1 MEIVES
7 RYKRNSTSLNFQ
19 FDIRGWSEK
28 LSDPLL
34 ADAICDRIVH
44 DAYTVGI
51 GGKES
56 MRKRKGLPDDRGDV
70 LRRFVADGDF
80 LHGEPPF
87 PMARCSA
94 EDSVSERPD
103 DPSGNLVGRR
113 ALSAVLPRHQRL
125 GDRGSRLAGNLAEDE
140 AVSHSVAAQAVAVA
154 RLAGGVGRAAPFG
167 MNGQELFVSC
177 TIAGLLA

>member
-1 MEIVES
+1 MES
-7 RYKRNSTSLNFQ
+7 RYKRNSTSLCFQ
-19 FDIRGWSEK
+19 FDIRGWPEK

-44 DAYTVGI
+44 DAHTVGI

-70 LRRFVADGDF
+70 LRRVVADGDF
-80 LHGEPPF
+80 LHSEPPF

-113 ALSAVLPRHQRL
+113 ALSAVLLRHQRL